1 MKHLDKIYINGEFVT
16 PHGSEIMDLFSPVSN
31 EKVADV
37 RLADEMDTRKAIA
50 AAKEALKTFSQT
62 SKEERIGYLEKL
74 HAALKARE
82 QDLIDVMVDEYGGAS
97 AFVEMIMPY
106 SIDDFKEMAGV
117 VKDFDFEP
125 KAGHSKVRLQ
135 AAGVVG
141 IIIPWNMSNGFICTK
156 VASAIGAG
164 CTVVI
169 KPAELSAQQTQVMM
183 ECIHA
188 AGIPKGVVNI
198 LHGTGPVVG
207 NELTVNPDVN
217 KISFTGSTGVGKTI
231 AKGAADTMKRV
242 TLELGGKSPNIILDD
257 ADFADAIPK
266 AIFAAYLN
274 SGQACAAATR
284 LLVPAKRL
292 DEVNAIAKATIEQAV
307 KVGDPKDKSVNIGP
321 MVSRKQWETIQGY
334 IHSGI
339 EQGATLLTGGL
350 GKPEGLE
357 AGNFVKPTIFT
368 NVNNKMRI
376 AQEEIFGPVLCII
389 PYEDDADA
397 IKIANDTP
405 YGLCSYITS
414 ADKNR
419 AYELAKHIDAGRVCI
434 NNVLHDPLAPFG
446 GFKQSGVGREYGVFG
461 LEAFLEPK
469 AVIG

>member
-397 IKIANDTP
+397 TKIANDTP

-414 ADKNR
+414 ADKTAR
-419 AYELAKHIDAGRVCI
+419 MSWPSTSTPAACVSTMCCTTRWHRLAASS
-434 NNVLHDPLAPFG
+434 NQA
-446 GFKQSGVGREYGVFG
+446 
-461 LEAFLEPK
+461 
-469 AVIG
+469 

>member
-350 GKPEGLE
+350 GK
-357 AGNFVKPTIFT
+357 
-368 NVNNKMRI
+368 R
-376 AQEEIFGPVLCII
+376 
-389 PYEDDADA
+389 
-397 IKIANDTP
+397 
-405 YGLCSYITS
+405 
-414 ADKNR
+414 
-419 AYELAKHIDAGRVCI
+419 
-434 NNVLHDPLAPFG
+434 
-446 GFKQSGVGREYGVFG
+446 
-461 LEAFLEPK
+461 
-469 AVIG
+469 

>member
-1 MKHLDKIYINGEFVT
+1 MKIIDKVYINGEFVT
-16 PHGSEIMDLFSPVSN
+16 PHGTETQALYSPVTN
-31 EKVADV
+31 EQIATVT
-37 RLADEMDTRKAIA
+37 LADEVDTRNAIA

-62 SKEERIGYLEKL
+62 SKAERIAYMEKL
-74 HAALKARE
+74 HAAMTARK

-97 AFVEMIMPY
+97 SFVNMFIPY
-106 SIDDFKEMAGV
+106 SVDDFKEMAGV
-117 VKDFDFEP
+117 LKDFDFEP
-125 KAGHSKVRLQ
+125 KTGASKVRLQ
-135 AAGVVG
+135 AVGVVG
-141 IIIPWNMSNGFICTK
+141 IIIPWNASNGFICTK
-156 VASAIGAG
+156 VASALGAG

-188 AGIPKGVVNI
+188 AGIPMGVVNI
-198 LHGTGPVVG
+198 LNGKGSVVG
-207 NELTVNPDVN
+207 HELTVNPDVN
-217 KISFTGSTGVGKTI
+217 KISFTGSTGVGRTI

-242 TLELGGKSPNIILDD
+242 TLELGGKSPNIILQD

-292 DEVNAIAKATIEQAV
+292 DEVNAIAKATIENSI
-307 KVGDPKDKSVNIGP
+307 KVGDPKDSSVNIGP
-321 MVSRKQWETIQGY
+321 MVSQKQWDSIQGY
-334 IHSGI
+334 IASGI

-350 GKPEGLE
+350 GKPRGLE

-368 NVNNKMRI
+368 NVDNKMRI

-389 PYEDDADA
+389 PYKDEADA
-397 IKIANDTP
+397 IAIANDTP
-405 YGLCSYITS
+405 YGLCSYIT
-414 ADKNR
+414 AGDKAR

-434 NNVLHDPLAPFG
+434 NNELHDPLAPFG
-446 GFKQSGVGREYGVFG
+446 GFKQSGVGREYGIFG